1 MTRNLAEAL
10 FHLRY
15 TDRPRTMWVDALCID
30 QENDRERS
38 AQVSMMGEVFGRA
51 ARVIAW
57 LGRETDTTARAFEL
71 TAKIGSQTR

>member
-1 MTRNLAEAL
+1 
-10 FHLRY
+10 
-15 TDRPRTMWVDALCID
+15 
-30 QENDRERS
+30 
-38 AQVSMMGEVFGRA
+38 MMGEVFGRA